1 MSQDERRGWMVVA
14 ALFVVEFFIAGPVI
28 SLFGVYF
35 TPLMKYFGWTHAQVA
50 QTATAYAL
58 IGGLSAP
65 LVGWLIE
72 RIRVQWV
79 MAVGALITGV
89 SYLIASQS
97 GGLALMVGMFA
108 IVGIGN
114 QAATTLPGTFVAAT
128 WFENR
133 RGLSIGVMLVGMSL
147 GMVIAPMLI
156 EHVTL
161 LYGWRWGMAAVGF
174 PMMLVAVPVCL
185 LFVRVRP
192 AQTTRRAG
200 APDTANLPGLDL
212 GPAMRS
218 ASFWLI
224 LSLEFF
230 FFMTFGAIY
239 FHIVPYLIHIGF
251 KPQTAADIY
260 GAQAALSAVGW
271 VASGYL
277 ADRSSPKM
285 VMEGALFLLALSVV
299 GLLGARYNIAFIGLF
314 LAFWAATVGVSA
326 TVVPLIIAE
335 TFGLR
340 RYGSITGIIFLVRSI
355 GIAVSPLVT
364 GRLVDLTGGYA
375 LPFELAFAYIAF
387 SAISTALVYPVAG
400 HDLIP
405 GQRPAGTARAPSG
418 SGGMA
423 TGT

>member
-1 MSQDERRGWMVVA
+1 MTIEERRGWSIIA
-14 ALFVVEFFIAGPVI
+14 ALLVVEFFIAGPVI

-35 TPLMKYFGWTHAQVA
+35 TPLMQHFGWSHAQVSR
-50 QTATAYAL
+50 TATAYAL

-65 LVGWLIE
+65 AVGWLIE
-72 RIRVQWV
+72 RVRVQWV
-79 MAVGALITGV
+79 MAVGALMTGIC
-89 SYLIASQS
+89 YLVASQA
-97 GGLALMVGMFA
+97 GGLALMVAVFA

-114 QAATTLPGTFVAAT
+114 QASTTLPGTFVAAT

-133 RGLSIGVMLVGMSL
+133 RGLSIGVMLAGMSA
-147 GMVIAPMLI
+147 GMVVAPMLI
-156 EHVTL
+156 EHITL
-161 LYGWRWGMAAVGF
+161 VYGWRWGMAAVGF
-174 PMMLVAVPVCL
+174 PMMLVAAPVCL
-185 LFVRVRP
+185 LFVRMRP
-192 AQTTRRAG
+192 TQAPRHGGG
-200 APDTANLPGLDL
+200 ADISNLPGLEL

-224 LSLEFF
+224 LTLEFF

-277 ADRSSPKM
+277 ADRFSPKI
-285 VMEGALFLLALSVV
+285 VMEGALFLLSLSVV
-299 GLLGARYNIAFIGLF
+299 GLLGARYNIGFISLF

-355 GIAVSPLVT
+355 GTAISPLVT

-375 LPFELAFAYIAF
+375 LAFELAFVYIAI
-387 SAISTALVYPVAG
+387 SALSTAFVRPVAG
-400 HDLIP
+400 RDMIP
-405 GQRPAGTARAPSG
+405 GQVDLTAQKLQ
-418 SGGMA
+418 GGGA
-423 TGT
+423 SSSA